1 MVACQTKDC
10 VRITGECLVRIWL
23 CSLAMCVHLPGATSP
38 LLAQDF
44 GQEKANSADRVK
56 SFRDRVTDRASLKD
70 GTQLFGMA
78 VSEKPAKLVV
88 RTAWVEQQLPDFYA
102 NELKPMLTKLAADE
116 PSALVRRLEKEIELS
131 KQQTPDDRRRSG
143 LLKEV
148 KDRLVPDPNEV
159 PEFVTVEVAKGR
171 LRSLELQ
178 KEPRRELCRLA
189 ILNGLVNYED
199 QHWKSVTQKLQAIPE
214 GQRKTSLPAGDK
226 PDEDVDKILASV
238 DVQLGA
244 ATKLVQSGDQVFDE
258 SQKPDL
264 AALMSSMMG
273 GNVQSLLNDLLNE
286 GGKAPPQASRSDEF
300 PLAAQAAAKKNQH
313 KTVVLSSFEFDL
325 NAGSATVSKRL
336 FRQKD
341 DGSWSMVLVSS
352 QKSSVTDLKPGQ
364 ANAIAND
371 PQIREISGLVG
382 GLGIG
387 SDKLDTALKMG
398 AVVQNAMNSA
408 DNEFGLAVSRVMSA
422 KGLSKTSTIPELVLE

>member
-1 MVACQTKDC
+1 MAP
-10 VRITGECLVRIWL
+10 
-23 CSLAMCVHLPGATSP
+23 S
-38 LLAQDF
+38 LLAQNVGDD
-44 GQEKANSADRVK
+44 KANNTDRAK

-102 NELKPMLTKLAADE
+102 NDLKPMLTKLAAHE
-116 PSALVRRLEKEIELS
+116 PSTLVQQLEKEIELA
-131 KQQTPDDRRRSG
+131 KQQSPDDRRRSG

-148 KDRLVPDPNEV
+148 RDRLVPDPNDV
-159 PEFVTVEVAKGR
+159 PEFVTLEVAKGR

-189 ILNGLVNYED
+189 ILNGLVDYED
-199 QHWKSVTQKLQAIPE
+199 QHWKSVTQQLQAIPE
-214 GQRKTSLPAGDK
+214 GQRKTSLPAAKDS
-226 PDEDVDKILASV
+226 DDDIDKILASV

-244 ATKLVQSGDQVFDE
+244 VTKLIQSGDQVFDE

-273 GNVQSLLNDLLNE
+273 GNVQTLLNDLLNE
-286 GGKAPPQASRSDEF
+286 GGKAPPQASTSDEF
-300 PLAAQAAAKKNQH
+300 PSAAKVAAEKNQH

-325 NAGSATVSKRL
+325 EAGSATVSKRM

-341 DGSWSMVLVSS
+341 DDSWSMVLVSS
-352 QKSSVTDLKPGQ
+352 QTSSVNDLKPGQ
-364 ANAIAND
+364 ADAIAND
-371 PQIREISGLVG
+371 PQIKEISGLVS

-387 SDKLDTALKMG
+387 GDKLDTALKMG

-422 KGLSKTSTIPELVLE
+422 KGLSKSATLPELVLE

>member
-1 MVACQTKDC
+1 M
-10 VRITGECLVRIWL
+10 LVCR
-23 CSLAMCVHLPGATSP
+23 SNRCVHCLAKSHIRSGFVLLTVGILLLTVAP
-38 LLAQDF
+38 LSLGRNAGDDR
-44 GQEKANSADRVK
+44 ADNADRAK
-56 SFRDRVTDRASLKD
+56 SFRDRVTDRVSLKD

-88 RTAWVEQQLPDFYA
+88 RTAWVEQQRPDFYT
-102 NELKPMLTKLAADE
+102 NDLKPMLTKLAADE
-116 PSALVRRLEKEIELS
+116 PSELVQQLEKEIEIA
-131 KQQTPDDRRRSG
+131 KQQAPDDRRRSG

-148 KDRLVPDPNEV
+148 RDRLVPDPNEV
-159 PEFVTVEVAKGR
+159 PEFVSIEVARGR

-189 ILNGLVNYED
+189 ILNGLVDYED
-199 QHWKSVTQKLQAIPE
+199 QHWKSVTQQLQAIPE
-214 GQRKTSLPAGDK
+214 GQRKTSLPAAEN
-226 PDEDVDKILASV
+226 PDDDIYKILASV

-273 GNVQSLLNDLLNE
+273 GNVQTLLNDLLNE
-286 GGKAPPQASRSDEF
+286 DGKAPPQASTSDEI
-300 PLAAQAAAKKNQH
+300 PLAAKAAAEKNQH

-325 NAGSATVSKRL
+325 EAGSATVSKRM

-341 DGSWSMVLVSS
+341 DDSWSMVLVSS
-352 QKSSVTDLKPGQ
+352 QKSSVNDLKPGQ
-364 ANAIAND
+364 ADAIAND
-371 PQIREISGLVG
+371 PQIKEISGLVG

-387 SDKLDTALKMG
+387 GDKLDTALKMG

-408 DNEFGLAVSRVMSA
+408 DNEFGLAVARVISA
-422 KGLSKTSTIPELVLE
+422 KGLSKSATMPELVLE

>member
-1 MVACQTKDC
+1 MLVCRSNQCFRFLVEFPVRSGFVPFVAA
-10 VRITGECLVRIWL
+10 VLL
-23 CSLAMCVHLPGATSP
+23 LSMAPS
-38 LLAQDF
+38 LLAQNAGDD
-44 GQEKANSADRVK
+44 KANNTDRAK

-88 RTAWVEQQLPDFYA
+88 RTAWVELQLPDFYA

-116 PSALVRRLEKEIELS
+116 PSALVQRLEKEIELAR
-131 KQQTPDDRRRSG
+131 QQAPDDRRRSG

-148 KDRLVPDPNEV
+148 RDRLVPDPNEV
-159 PEFVTVEVAKGR
+159 PEFVTLEVAKGR

-189 ILNGLVNYED
+189 ILKGLVDYED
-199 QHWKSVTQKLQAIPE
+199 QHWKSVTQHLQAIPE
-214 GQRKTSLPAGDK
+214 GQRKTSLPAAED
-226 PDEDVDKILASV
+226 PDDDIDKILASV

-286 GGKAPPQASRSDEF
+286 GGKAPPQASTSDEF
-300 PLAAQAAAKKNQH
+300 PLAAKAAAEKNQH

-325 NAGSATVSKRL
+325 EAGSATVSKRM

-352 QKSSVTDLKPGQ
+352 QKSSVNDLKPGQ
-364 ANAIAND
+364 ADAIAND
-371 PQIREISGLVG
+371 PQIKEISGLVG

-387 SDKLDTALKMG
+387 GEKLDTALKMG

-422 KGLSKTSTIPELVLE
+422 KGLSKSATLPELVLE